1 MKDPVLV
8 AVIYPLQKL
17 PRNRKSLLLAGLF
30 PMNKS
35 LQIHLK
41 VLKNHEDLTLL
52 KVLIKLLCRVA
63 SQYWDGPAA

>member
-8 AVIYPLQKL
+8 AVINPLQKL

-30 PMNKS
+30 LLNKS

-41 VLKNHEDLTLL
+41 ILKDHEDLTLL
-52 KVLIKLLCRVA
+52 KVLIKLLYRVA
-63 SQYWDGPAA
+63 LLYWDGPAA